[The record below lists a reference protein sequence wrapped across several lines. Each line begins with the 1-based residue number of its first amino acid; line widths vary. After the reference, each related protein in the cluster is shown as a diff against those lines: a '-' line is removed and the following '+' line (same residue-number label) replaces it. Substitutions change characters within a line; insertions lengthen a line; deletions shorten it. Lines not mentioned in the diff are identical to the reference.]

1 MKFPSVTH
9 EGVHRLE
16 VCLTSIFFKKGDESL
31 LECLNPWNP
40 LFGLNESVQNEKHT
54 HEKKRRKKEENL
66 SDASS
71 NIPLRMNTEGS
82 FEIAARIKSILL
94 YPHQRTM
101 EVIRGE
107 KKKCLSFNYNLW
119 EQETRLAQPPS
130 YLTEVTRASLSQRQ
144 LQQMKGKQAWAR
156 CIHRCL
162 EIADCC
168 GLEWKLSPSE
178 AVI

>member
-1 MKFPSVTH
+1 MFDFN
-9 EGVHRLE
+9 
-16 VCLTSIFFKKGDESL
+16 IFKKGDESL

-54 HEKKRRKKEENL
+54 REKRRKKEENL

-71 NIPLRMNTEGS
+71 NIPLRMNIEGS

-107 KKKCLSFNYNLW
+107 KCLSFNYNL
-119 EQETRLAQPPS
+119 
-130 YLTEVTRASLSQRQ
+130 
-144 LQQMKGKQAWAR
+144 
-156 CIHRCL
+156 
-162 EIADCC
+162 
-168 GLEWKLSPSE
+168 
-178 AVI
+178 

>member
-1 MKFPSVTH
+1 MLEPLESFIRSEWERPEWETH
-9 EGVHRLE
+9 TRE
-16 VCLTSIFFKKGDESL
+16 
-31 LECLNPWNP
+31 
-40 LFGLNESVQNEKHT
+40 
-54 HEKKRRKKEENL
+54 KRRKKEENL

-71 NIPLRMNTEGS
+71 NIPLRMNIEGS

-107 KKKCLSFNYNLW
+107 KCLSFNYNLW

-130 YLTEVTRASLSQRQ
+130 YLTEVTRASLSWCQ
-144 LQQMKGKQAWAR
+144 LRQMKGKQAWAR